1 MLLSVTVEA
10 MEAMVAE
17 RGTEMTEWND
27 GRLDDLSDRVNR
39 IEKKMDAGFTR
50 ADQKMEAGF
59 AQMHEDMRELHVR
72 FDGLQRTLI
81 QINGVIIAAL
91 IGLIATQI

>member
-1 MLLSVTVEA
+1 M
-10 MEAMVAE
+10 AE

-27 GRLDDLSDRVNR
+27 GRLDDLSQRVNR
-39 IEKKMDAGFTR
+39 IETKMDAGF
-50 ADQKMEAGF
+50 
-59 AQMHEDMRELHVR
+59 AQVHEDMREIHDR

-81 QINGVIIAAL
+81 QMNALIIAAL